1 MNKTREQ
8 KAADFSA
15 LSTIDVL
22 QQLVAESATSAE
34 FWHRLSETPVRVD
47 MPVEAMIEVSND
59 IQGQLFQVQGP
70 LEITFP
76 KQTSAR
82 LIVIGGGIQL
92 VGVDGA
98 SDFLKL
104 GEQSEQIA
112 DTTITATPV
121 DGYGDCWI
129 LVLHEGQAPTVT
141 SVDGAATV
149 AAPYYWGYDKR
160 YAQTYEAGGETW
172 EAMEPNEVVTR
183 FVAQLIPDKSAG
195 RIIDLGCG
203 EGRDSLWLA
212 AQGYD
217 VTGVDV
223 AAAALDRARS
233 LARAQGLTPRF
244 LERDVC
250 YLRGL
255 ASAHYDVAFNM
266 GCLHMMDD
274 PTDRSRHLKRVFEV
288 LKPGGT
294 LVVNHC
300 KENWLKGFWSIEDYD
315 AVKNAVPGDV
325 IPRRIRATDGSIKV
339 VDMEVLHHK
348 ASPADELA
356 AEFRAAGFTDIEI
369 LDENYFTFGNSA
381 VLFCKRP
388 IQ

>member
-1 MNKTREQ
+1 MNMTMERRSEYF
-8 KAADFSA
+8 AVD
-15 LSTIDVL
+15 STVGIL
-22 QQLVAESATSAE
+22 QQLLAESATNGE
-34 FWHRLSETPVRVD
+34 FWGRLSQTSIRPEA
-47 MPVEAMIEVSND
+47 PVETFIEVSDD
-59 IQGQLFQVQGP
+59 IQGHLVQLKG
-70 LEITFP
+70 LLTITFP
-76 KQTSAR
+76 KETTAR
-82 LIVIGGGIQL
+82 IIVVGGGIQITS
-92 VGVDGA
+92 VDDT
-98 SDFLKL
+98 SNFLKL

-112 DTTITATPV
+112 DTTMTITPV
-121 DGYGDCWI
+121 SGYGDCWI
-129 LVLHEGQAPTVT
+129 LVLYEGDAPVM
-141 SVDGAATV
+141 SLAEGAATV

-183 FVAQLIPDKSAG
+183 FIGQLIPDKSAG

-233 LARAQGLTPRF
+233 LARAQGLTPLF

-255 ASAHYDVAFNM
+255 APAHYDVAFNM

-274 PTDRSRHLKRVFEV
+274 PTDRSRHLRRVYEV

-300 KENWLKGFWSIEDYD
+300 KENWLKGFWSIEDYE
-315 AVKNAVPGDV
+315 AVKTAVPGDV
-325 IPRRIRATDGSIKV
+325 IPRRIRLSDGSIKV
-339 VDMEVLHHK
+339 VEMEMLHHK
-348 ASPADELA
+348 ASPAEELVE
-356 AEFRAAGFTDIEI
+356 EFRAAGFIDIEI
-369 LDENYFTFGNSA
+369 LDENHFTFGNSA
-381 VLFCKRP
+381 ILFCKRP
-388 IQ
+388 AQ